1 MIEFGDFYRLIAKG
15 PLSPWLDILP
25 AQLSAWQRESLHG
38 KFKTWF
44 NAVEHL
50 PQLTPTTLDL
60 HSGVRAEMSPPISA
74 GQREGMENML
84 RAPDALA
91 QRPLLAIWVGDRY
104 RMAFRLEVATGL
116 APYQPIGRPYYSG
129 CRLRQR
135 LPPVA
140 HDW

>member
-15 PLSPWLDILP
+15 PLSPWLDTLP

-50 PQLTPTTLDL
+50 PQLTPTSLDL
-60 HSGVRAEMSPPISA
+60 REGVRAEMTPPISA

-84 RAPDALA
+84 RALMPW
-91 QRPLLAIWVGDRY
+91 RV
-104 RMAFRLEVATGL
+104 
-116 APYQPIGRPYYSG
+116 GRP
-129 CRLRQR
+129 Q
-135 LPPVA
+135 VA
-140 HDW
+140 CE